1 MLASSAKRSKSGRIT
16 SVVGTPARAGFTR
29 SQEKNRRVISFWPS
43 KSWFNLPRA
52 NSERTGEVSETLAN
66 ATARGGLVCGGPAHS
81 REFLNPSSGRG
92 VVGARDGARKDMSPS
107 STHGASKTNN
117 AIQMSSVS
125 ATPRPESCLNKG
137 RRGATRALNSP
148 ATAGAENLCLECSLE
163 GDVDFC
169 PCSSAP
175 PDPHSHTLNL
185 TESDH
190 PRPPSGRHPSALGA
204 LSTFGCQP
212 AASVVVAHL
221 RRPQATTRREKALRR
236 CRCRCE
242 KLSVQHPP
250 LPCSCHRWRGGG
262 APGGARSPGRP
273 RPRGRRTHNRW
284 PRRQT
289 WPTANA
295 LLTAARAAVL
305 QCVPPRAPMRWG
317 GLAPAAPPRP
327 PRATD
332 GSSHI

>member
-29 SQEKNRRVISFWPS
+29 SQKKNRRVIFFWPS

-81 REFLNPSSGRG
+81 REFLNPSCGRG
-92 VVGARDGARKDMSPS
+92 VVGARHGARKDMSPS
-107 STHGASKTNN
+107 GTHGASKTNN

-125 ATPRPESCLNKG
+125 ATPLPESCLNKG
-137 RRGATRALNSP
+137 RRGATRALNSL

-163 GDVDFC
+163 GDVDLC

-175 PDPHSHTLNL
+175 PDPHGHTLNL

-221 RRPQATTRREKALRR
+221 RRPQATTQREKALRR

-242 KLSVQHPP
+242 KSVCPAPTAALLLSPVEGRWGPRWSPQSQPASTARTTDAQPLAAQADVAHRQRVADRRLCRRLSVCPAT
-250 LPCSCHRWRGGG
+250 RADEVGWAG
-262 APGGARSPGRP
+262 
-273 RPRGRRTHNRW
+273 
-284 PRRQT
+284 PRR
-289 WPTANA
+289 
-295 LLTAARAAVL
+295 
-305 QCVPPRAPMRWG
+305 PPS
-317 GLAPAAPPRP
+317 APPR
-327 PRATD
+327 
-332 GSSHI
+332 H

>member
-242 KLSVQHPP
+242 KSVCP
-250 LPCSCHRWRGGG
+250 
-262 APGGARSPGRP
+262 APTAALLRSPVEGRWGP
-273 RPRGRRTHNRW
+273 RWSPQSRPASTARATDAQPLAAQADVAHRQRVADRRPCRRLAVCPATRADEVGW
-284 PRRQT
+284 AGPRR
-289 WPTANA
+289 
-295 LLTAARAAVL
+295 
-305 QCVPPRAPMRWG
+305 PPS
-317 GLAPAAPPRP
+317 APPR
-327 PRATD
+327 
-332 GSSHI
+332 H